1 MTEIETMPPLPTEP
15 TQTEPK
21 KRGRPKKN
29 PNENQTNDREPNI
42 FGSATSKANS
52 PKVNKELEQI
62 REMLSSLF
70 VVLSTGISIVN
81 TADGAIILE
90 KFPATIEAILK
101 ILRTNDVLRAY
112 FLKASDTS
120 AFVEIAIALASMF
133 IPIAINHGMLPYPL
147 IYTAGLSDETIDK
160 VYSNVNKP
168 SNKENE
174 MGNISSFPTR

>member
-1 MTEIETMPPLPTEP
+1 
-15 TQTEPK
+15 
-21 KRGRPKKN
+21 
-29 PNENQTNDREPNI
+29 
-42 FGSATSKANS
+42 
-52 PKVNKELEQI
+52 
-62 REMLSSLF
+62 MLSSLF